1 MSIETYVSWTNDVPR
16 YIELI
21 EKAKGIIKV
30 PFNPDTNEQFVVH
43 FTKESF
49 IPESIVEDKSVFP
62 ENFNDY
68 MKHNL
73 ILAAKTELIKL
84 NRTVLMDDIDFV
96 WSDKECIMAVRI
108 KLNSHKSMIVPVMHK
123 DKFINNAIVRT
134 YIRCNEI

>member
-21 EKAKGIIKV
+21 EKAKNVIKV
-30 PFNPDTNEQFVVH
+30 PFNPDTNEQFVVR

-49 IPESIVEDKSVFP
+49 IPESMVEDKSVFP
-62 ENFNDY
+62 EHFNDK
-68 MKHNL
+68 MKYNL

-84 NRTVLMDDIDFV
+84 NRTVLMDDIDFI
-96 WSDKECIMAVRI
+96 WSNKERIMAVRI
-108 KLNSHKSMIVPVMHK
+108 KLNSHKSMFVPVMHN